1 MTKNSFALLLAALAF
16 CASGSS
22 AAVDKTLLSAREAI
36 TSSAV
41 SPQDALLKYSE
52 AVKKTNAAPVF
63 GEYAY
68 ALAYAGLGEAAL
80 TSVDRALIAEPL
92 HPEIHFY
99 LSEILN
105 AAGLESASAE
115 LSVPVPA
122 WLKGKPLKLPALAV
136 AAPAGDFETAS
147 GSLNALMAQK
157 RYAQAAVQYDRL
169 CKASPAEPRCHVG
182 YALALERLG
191 AYKSA
196 STEASKNLA
205 LYKEPQP
212 LAITQAFINDLARRP
227 PLNFSSGDKPTLK
240 GRYLL
245 FTGGSLNR
253 ADDRTLYS
261 FNTRIGKFL
270 SERIDVSANLALNGG
285 NAVSDYNG
293 ITLGA
298 VGRYNTPLSFM
309 PLNLTLAAKGE
320 RVPAPDKNFTFL
332 LSPGLSYFI
341 KDSSIDL
348 FFDVAMTGPYS
359 GSVTMSLGYTI
370 YFGGGK

>member
-1 MTKNSFALLLAALAF
+1 MKNSFVLLLCALAF
-16 CASGSS
+16 CASISY
-22 AAVDKTLLSAREAI
+22 AAADKTLLSAREAI
-36 TSSAV
+36 LSGSV

-52 AVKKTNAAPVF
+52 AVKRTNAAPVL

-80 TSVDRALIAEPL
+80 TSIDRALIAEPL
-92 HPEIHFY
+92 HPEIRFC
-99 LSEILN
+99 LSEIFN
-105 AAGLESASAE
+105 AAGLEAASDDISAA
-115 LSVPVPA
+115 VPA
-122 WLKGKPLKLPALAV
+122 WLKGKQLKLPKLEV
-136 AAPAGDFETAS
+136 SAPAGDFETAS
-147 GSLNALMAQK
+147 GSLNMLMSQR

-169 CKASPAEPRCHVG
+169 CEANQAEPRCHVG

-191 AYKSA
+191 AYKA
-196 STEASKNLA
+196 AAAEASKNLA
-205 LYKEPQP
+205 LYKEPEPQ
-212 LAITQAFINDLARRP
+212 AITRAFIDDLAKRP
-227 PLNFSSGDKPTLK
+227 PLKFSSVDKPTLK

-261 FNTRIGKFL
+261 FSTRVGKFL
-270 SERIDVSANLALNGG
+270 SERIDVSANAAINGG
-285 NAVSDYNG
+285 NELSDYNG
-293 ITLGA
+293 LTLGA
-298 VGRYNTPLSFM
+298 VGRYNTPLSFV

-320 RVPAPDKNFTFL
+320 RIPAPEKNFTFL

-348 FFDVAMTGPYS
+348 FFDVALNGPYS

-370 YFGGGK
+370 YFGVGK

>member
-1 MTKNSFALLLAALAF
+1 MTKNSIALLLCALAVF
-16 CASGSS
+16 ASCSV
-22 AAVDKTLLSAREAI
+22 AAPDKTLLSARELSI
-36 TSSAV
+36 LPAV

-52 AVKKTNAAPVF
+52 AVKKTNAATVLA
-63 GEYAY
+63 EYSY

-80 TSVDRALIAEPL
+80 TSIDRALIAVPL
-92 HPEIHFY
+92 HPEIRFY
-99 LSEILN
+99 LSEIFN
-105 AAGLESASAE
+105 AAGLEDASSE
-115 LSVPVPA
+115 LSAAVPA
-122 WLKGKPLKLPALAV
+122 WLKGKPLKLPALEV
-136 AAPAGDFETAS
+136 AAPVGDFDTAAA
-147 GSLNALMAQK
+147 SLNMLMAQR

-169 CKASPAEPRCHVG
+169 CKASQAEPRCHVG

-191 AYKSA
+191 AYKAASA
-196 STEASKNLA
+196 EAAKNLS
-205 LYKEPQP
+205 LYKDPEPHF
-212 LAITQAFINDLARRP
+212 ITKAFIEDLNKRP
-227 PLNFSSGDKPTLK
+227 PLKLSSENKPTLK

-261 FNTRIGKFL
+261 FSTRVGKFL
-270 SERIDVSANLALNGG
+270 SERIDVSANASINGG
-285 NAVSDYNG
+285 NELSDYNG
-293 ITLGA
+293 LTLGA
-298 VGRYNTPLSFM
+298 VGRYNTPLSFA

-320 RVPAPDKNFTFL
+320 RVPAPEKNFTFL

-341 KDSSIDL
+341 KDSSVDL